1 MTMEFEKLL
10 RLMVE
15 KGGSDLFIT
24 AGVPPSMKVN
34 GKIMPVSK
42 TPMSP
47 EMTRET
53 VHGVMNEQQRRE
65 FTENHECNFAISA
78 RGIGRFRVSAF
89 YQRNLAGMVLR
100 RIETNIPTIEELKLP
115 DVLKKLSMTKRGLV
129 LFVGATGTGKSTSL
143 ASMIG
148 YRNKNSSGHIISI
161 EDPIEFIHQHQ
172 NCIVTQ
178 REVGIDTSSFEV
190 ALKNTLRQAP
200 DVILIGEIRT
210 RETMDYAV
218 AFAETGHLCLATLH
232 ANNANQALD
241 RIINFFPPDRHNQV
255 WMDLSLNLK
264 AIVAQQLVPTPDGKG
279 RRAVIEV
286 LINTPLAA
294 DLIRKGEVH
303 ELKSLMKR
311 STELGM
317 QTFDQALYNLYVQ
330 GEITYEDALL
340 HADSA
345 NDLRLLIKL
354 GSETD
359 GEHLTSVSQGLS
371 LEVSDED
378 PGPALPLSVRVRP
391 PADALALPG
400 GNALGLAI
408 TLRTGACATHQLRNQ
423 HAFGQVPPEPYRQV
437 ALQHAAVQSGRI
449 EGALVIGLP

>member
-1 MTMEFEKLL
+1 MDFEKLL

-34 GKIMPVSK
+34 GKIMPITK
-42 TPMSP
+42 TAMSP
-47 EMTRET
+47 EQTRET
-53 VHGVMNEQQRRE
+53 VHSVMNEQQRRE

-78 RGIGRFRVSAF
+78 RGVGRFRVSAF

-100 RIETNIPTIEELKLP
+100 RIETNIPTLDDLQLP
-115 DVLKKLSMTKRGLV
+115 EILKKLALTKRGLV

-143 ASMIG
+143 AAMIG

-161 EDPIEFIHQHQ
+161 EDPIEYIHQHQ

-178 REVGIDTSSFEV
+178 REVGIDTESFEV

-200 DVILIGEIRT
+200 DVILIGEVRT
-210 RETMDYAV
+210 RETMDHAV

-241 RIINFFPPDRHNQV
+241 RIINFFPADRQNQV

-264 AIVAQQLVPTPDGKG
+264 AIVAQQLIPTPDGKG

-294 DLIRKGEVH
+294 DLIRKGDVH
-303 ELKSLMKR
+303 ELKALMKR
-311 STELGM
+311 STEQGM
-317 QTFDQALYNLYVQ
+317 QTFDQALYNLYSQ

-340 HADSA
+340 YADSA
-345 NDLRLLIKL
+345 NDLRLMIKL

-359 GEHLTSVSQGLS
+359 GDHLTSMAQGLS
-371 LEVSDED
+371 LEVSNDD
-378 PGPALPLSVRVRP
+378 NPGRSFR
-391 PADALALPG
+391 
-400 GNALGLAI
+400 
-408 TLRTGACATHQLRNQ
+408 
-423 HAFGQVPPEPYRQV
+423 
-437 ALQHAAVQSGRI
+437 
-449 EGALVIGLP
+449 

>member
-1 MTMEFEKLL
+1 MEFEKLL

-34 GKIMPVSK
+34 GKIMAVTK
-42 TPMSP
+42 NAMSP
-47 EMTRET
+47 EQTRET
-53 VHGVMNEQQRRE
+53 VHSVMNEQQRRD

-78 RGIGRFRVSAF
+78 RGVGRFRVSAF

-100 RIETNIPTIEELKLP
+100 RIETNIPTLEDLKLP
-115 DVLKKLSMTKRGLV
+115 DVLKKLSLTKRGLV

-143 ASMIG
+143 AAMIG

-161 EDPIEFIHQHQ
+161 EDPIEYIHQHQ
-172 NCIVTQ
+172 SCIVTQ
-178 REVGIDTSSFEV
+178 REVGIDTESFEI

-200 DVILIGEIRT
+200 DVIMIGEVRT
-210 RETMDYAV
+210 RETMDHAV
-218 AFAETGHLCLATLH
+218 VFAETGHLCLATLH

-241 RIINFFPPDRHNQV
+241 RIINFFPADRQQQV

-303 ELKSLMKR
+303 ELKALMKR
-311 STELGM
+311 STEQGM
-317 QTFDQALYNLYVQ
+317 QTFDQALYALYAQ
-330 GEITYEDALL
+330 GEITYEDALA

-359 GEHLTSVSQGLS
+359 GEHLTSMSQGLS
-371 LEVSDED
+371 LEVSDEE
-378 PGPALPLSVRVRP
+378 PGRRF
-391 PADALALPG
+391 
-400 GNALGLAI
+400 
-408 TLRTGACATHQLRNQ
+408 R
-423 HAFGQVPPEPYRQV
+423 
-437 ALQHAAVQSGRI
+437 
-449 EGALVIGLP
+449 